1 MIYWIS
7 AFILK
12 LFAKIYL
19 RGKGYGRENFPD
31 RGPYIGVV
39 NHNSNLDAVAM
50 SLVIKH
56 KVYTMAKDSLFRVPV
71 LKWWLKAVHMFP
83 VVRDASDQ
91 VAFERAL
98 NLLNRG
104 EVLFMAPEGTRKK
117 QPGERLRARTGFVR
131 LAQLTGAP
139 VVPVAI
145 WGTDRVLPPGAW
157 FPRPAKVRVRV
168 GKPIR
173 LDKIE
178 VSLENKDKLQ
188 QQADMVM
195 NIVYQM
201 LSEFDQAETAT
212 SKK

>member
-19 RGKGYGRENFPD
+19 RGKGYGQENFPAT
-31 RGPYIGVV
+31 GPYIGVV

-50 SLVIKH
+50 ALVIKH
-56 KVYTMAKDSLFRVPV
+56 RVHTMAKDSLFRVPV

-83 VVRDASDQ
+83 VVREASDQ
-91 VAFERAL
+91 EAFERAL
-98 NLLNRG
+98 NLLKSG
-104 EVLFMAPEGTRKK
+104 EILFMAPEGTRKK
-117 QPGERLRARTGFVR
+117 QPGERLRPRTGFVR
-131 LAQLTGAP
+131 LAQLSGAP

-145 WGTDRVLPPGAW
+145 WGTDRVLPPKAW

-168 GKPIR
+168 GKPIQ
-173 LDKIE
+173 LEKIE
-178 VSLENKDKLQ
+178 VCLENKDKLQ

-195 NIVYQM
+195 DVVYQM
-201 LSEFDQAETAT
+201 LNEFDRTEL
-212 SKK
+212 KKNG